1 MARTFRKFEKQEKSR
16 KLKSDQN
23 KKYSVKRKA
32 LFNLS
37 DDDLTE

>member
-16 KLKSDQN
+16 KLKADQN

-32 LFNLS
+32 LFNVNE
-37 DDDLTE
+37 DDMNE

>member
-16 KLKSDQN
+16 KLRTDQK

-32 LFNLS
+32 LFNINE
-37 DDDLTE
+37 DDLNE